1 MIKIQQ
7 KLKFLKLIVH
17 SATPPCGITGLCGG
31 YELKEWRYEKFADW
45 LFDEH
50 LLDFALTYEDYIKIA
65 HDNAIKRIR
74 AAAKNVF
81 QSNNLNR
88 GEFGELLLHG
98 IIKETYDTVPAVSK
112 IYFKDGPNETV
123 KGFDAVHVV
132 AIENELELWLG
143 EVKFYNDFKRA
154 VRDVVPEIEAH
165 FQQKYLEKEF
175 AAITNKIDRS
185 FPYHDKLV
193 KLLDPN
199 TSLDDV
205 FKCVCVPVLLTYDSD
220 LVSKHKEFCQS
231 YVDEILPEIQANHQ
245 HFMNKVTCPV
255 KIHLFLLPLED
266 KSKLAQTL
274 LNKLSVWQR
283 L

>member
-1 MIKIQQ
+1 MSLQQ

-31 YELKEWRYEKFADW
+31 YELKEWRYEKFANW
-45 LFDEH
+45 LFEEH
-50 LLDFALTYEDYIKIA
+50 LLDFALTYEDLQKINST
-65 HDNAIKRIR
+65 NALKRVKV
-74 AAAKNVF
+74 AAKNVF
-81 QSNNLNR
+81 QSSNLNR

-98 IIKETYDTVPAVSK
+98 IIKETHDTIPAVSK

-123 KGFDAVHVV
+123 KGFDAVHIV
-132 AIENELELWLG
+132 ATDSGLELWLG

-175 AAITNKIDRS
+175 AAITNKIDKS
-185 FPYHDKLV
+185 FPHYDKLV

-205 FKCVCVPVLLTYDSD
+205 FKCICVPVLITYDSD
-220 LVSKHKEFCQS
+220 LVAKHREFCQA
-231 YVDEILPEIQANHQ
+231 YVDEILPELEAQ
-245 HFMNKVTCPV
+245 HKYFISKINCPV
-255 KIHLFLLPLED
+255 KIQLFLLPLED
-266 KSKLAQTL
+266 KTKLSQTL
-274 LNKLSVWQR
+274 LNKLVAWQSI
-283 L
+283 